1 MDNISIRCRQALHLL
16 LILCV
21 PGGIGLGLVPSPA
34 HAQGGPPLETDDPGT
49 PGDGRWEINLAATLE
64 HTAGGTLYEA
74 PLGDANYG
82 LGERIQLKLELPLL
96 VERGENTGTGLGN
109 PVMGIKWRF
118 LDDSSSQLAIS
129 TYPQFE
135 FSSPILP
142 LDDTGE
148 NGSALLL
155 PLELARPWGSFG
167 VNAETGYRIVQRGGD
182 EIIYGLALGY
192 HATETLELLSECNG
206 SAAQS
211 RPGELVCQVGIRQA
225 VGQHFTVLG
234 ALGRGVSGDEAER
247 PRAKLYV
254 GLQSRW

>member
-1 MDNISIRCRQALHLL
+1 MDKISVRCRQALHLL
-16 LILCV
+16 LICL
-21 PGGIGLGLVPSPA
+21 PGGIGPGLVPPRA

-49 PGDGRWEINLAATLE
+49 PGNGHWELNLAATLE
-64 HTAGGTLYEA
+64 HTSGGTLYEA

-96 VERGENTGTGLGN
+96 VESGENTGAGLGN
-109 PVMGIKWRF
+109 PVMGVKWRF

-135 FSSPILP
+135 FTSPILP
-142 LDDTGE
+142 LDDTAE
-148 NGSALLL
+148 DGSALLL
-155 PLELARPWGSFG
+155 PLELALPWGSCG
-167 VNAETGYRIVQRGGD
+167 ANAEMGYRIVHKRGD
-182 EIIYGLALGY
+182 ETIYGLALGC
-192 HATETLELLSECNG
+192 HATGTLELLSECNG

-211 RPGELVCQVGIRQA
+211 RPGELICQVGVRQA